1 MYSESV
7 VACPF
12 EWHGGLQGMYAALI
26 ACGATRQM
34 AITFQ
39 RTFTHKEGIVGWADD
54 VLHEQFSGPGMKQD
68 DQWRILLGRPIRL
81 DRDSLD
87 GSISIKELLEDA
99 VVGPVGSE
107 HLMWKTT
114 REVLPN
120 DRTTQPNL
128 VSRSLTNESEDKDD
142 ASLTVS
148 QHETAE
154 HKRWELG
161 AADPVL
167 HFDNNEPSK
176 VLKDNI
182 ANEPKPIS
190 VDSNVPEDGDD
201 EYPGYD
207 VDDDR
212 AAGRKKL
219 GPIVHAHHEGHNV
232 AEDAE
237 MHDADHIDSSEL
249 GSDWDSNEEFGDDQ
263 RILAV
268 GRKWL
273 HEQDERARQNM

>member
-1 MYSESV
+1 
-7 VACPF
+7 
-12 EWHGGLQGMYAALI
+12 
-26 ACGATRQM
+26 
-34 AITFQ
+34 
-39 RTFTHKEGIVGWADD
+39 
-54 VLHEQFSGPGMKQD
+54 
-68 DQWRILLGRPIRL
+68 
-81 DRDSLD
+81 
-87 GSISIKELLEDA
+87 
-99 VVGPVGSE
+99 
-107 HLMWKTT
+107 MWKTT

-120 DRTTQPNL
+120 DRVTRPNL
-128 VSRSLTNESEDKDD
+128 VSRSLTNEPEDKND
-142 ASLTVS
+142 ASLTIIS
-148 QHETAE
+148 QTNQS
-154 HKRWELG
+154 LS
-161 AADPVL
+161 L
-167 HFDNNEPSK
+167 
-176 VLKDNI
+176 
-182 ANEPKPIS
+182 
-190 VDSNVPEDGDD
+190 DSNVPEDGDD

>member
-1 MYSESV
+1 
-7 VACPF
+7 
-12 EWHGGLQGMYAALI
+12 
-26 ACGATRQM
+26 M
-34 AITFQ
+34 APAP
-39 RTFTHKEGIVGWADD
+39 K
-54 VLHEQFSGPGMKQD
+54 
-68 DQWRILLGRPIRL
+68 DQ
-81 DRDSLD
+81 
-87 GSISIKELLEDA
+87 ETTED
-99 VVGPVGSE
+99 
-107 HLMWKTT
+107 
-114 REVLPN
+114 
-120 DRTTQPNL
+120 L
-128 VSRSLTNESEDKDD
+128 VSLRAQL
-142 ASLTVS
+142 
-148 QHETAE
+148 Q
-154 HKRWELG
+154 R
-161 AADPVL
+161 
-167 HFDNNEPSK
+167 
-176 VLKDNI
+176 
-182 ANEPKPIS
+182 PKQ
-190 VDSNVPEDGDD
+190 DGDD